1 MSRKISFD
9 ELVAK
14 REQREA
20 DKLKVGMLAIPGS
33 ETALEA
39 RMPPKAVVM
48 ELYTE
53 LNEAQDAKA
62 ALTCGNHALYTC
74 CPQLQDRTLQKEL
87 GVDEDPMAIVDA
99 LFTVSE
105 QGTLGGRA
113 LQFLGLL
120 PPEKPK
126 EDGKGQPKDQPL
138 ETVKN

>member
-62 ALTCGNHALYTC
+62 ALTCGIRRMRA
-74 CPQLQDRTLQKEL
+74 
-87 GVDEDPMAIVDA
+87 A
-99 LFTVSE
+99 TV
-105 QGTLGGRA
+105 
-113 LQFLGLL
+113 FLMRKGM
-120 PPEKPK
+120 
-126 EDGKGQPKDQPL
+126 GKGC
-138 ETVKN
+138 